1 MKNLFRQWNSIN
13 IIYRILGG
21 LLLGIILALV
31 FPDASAISLLGTIF
45 VNALKGIAPLLVF
58 FLVISSLCHA
68 GQSHGGIIR
77 TVIFLYLFSTLL
89 AAVIAVIASFL
100 FPVTLT
106 LQNTA
111 ADMSAPQS
119 ITDVFNTLLLNI
131 VANPVDSLANAN
143 YIGILAWAVLLGF
156 GLRVAGEPTKKVFSD
171 ISSAISKVVT
181 WIISFAPFGIL
192 GLVYS
197 AITENGLSIFTE
209 YGKLLALLIG
219 CMLFIY
225 FVTNPLLVFLCIRQN
240 PFSLILKCLKDSA
253 ITAFFTRSSA
263 ANIPVNMKICDELEL
278 DKNTYSVTIPLGA
291 TINMNGAAITITVMT
306 LAAVHTMGIEV
317 SFPTAI
323 ILSLL
328 ATLSACGASGVA
340 GGSLLLIPM
349 ACSLFN
355 IPNDVAMQVVGIGF
369 IIGVIQD
376 SMETALNSSS
386 DLLLSATAEFREW
399 RKNGKKMRIY

>member
-143 YIGILAWAVLLGF
+143 YIGILAWAYCSVLVF
-156 GLRVAGEPTKKVFSD
+156 VSQANQPKK
-171 ISSAISKVVT
+171 
-181 WIISFAPFGIL
+181 
-192 GLVYS
+192 YS
-197 AITENGLSIFTE
+197 AIF
-209 YGKLLALLIG
+209 LL
-219 CMLFIY
+219 
-225 FVTNPLLVFLCIRQN
+225 Q
-240 PFSLILKCLKDSA
+240 
-253 ITAFFTRSSA
+253 
-263 ANIPVNMKICDELEL
+263 
-278 DKNTYSVTIPLGA
+278 
-291 TINMNGAAITITVMT
+291 
-306 LAAVHTMGIEV
+306 
-317 SFPTAI
+317 FP
-323 ILSLL
+323 
-328 ATLSACGASGVA
+328 
-340 GGSLLLIPM
+340 
-349 ACSLFN
+349 
-355 IPNDVAMQVVGIGF
+355 
-369 IIGVIQD
+369 
-376 SMETALNSSS
+376 
-386 DLLLSATAEFREW
+386 
-399 RKNGKKMRIY
+399 K

>member
-253 ITAFFTRSSA
+253 ITALFTRSSA
-263 ANIPVNMKICDELEL
+263 ANIPVNMKICEELEL

-306 LAAVHTMGIEV
+306 LAAAHTMGIEV

>member
-263 ANIPVNMKICDELEL
+263 ANIPVNMKICEELEL

-306 LAAVHTMGIEV
+306 LAAAHTMGIEV

-323 ILSLL
+323 ILSLM

>member
-253 ITAFFTRSSA
+253 ITAALLQIFRS
-263 ANIPVNMKICDELEL
+263 I
-278 DKNTYSVTIPLGA
+278 
-291 TINMNGAAITITVMT
+291 
-306 LAAVHTMGIEV
+306 
-317 SFPTAI
+317 
-323 ILSLL
+323 
-328 ATLSACGASGVA
+328 
-340 GGSLLLIPM
+340 
-349 ACSLFN
+349 
-355 IPNDVAMQVVGIGF
+355 
-369 IIGVIQD
+369 
-376 SMETALNSSS
+376 
-386 DLLLSATAEFREW
+386 
-399 RKNGKKMRIY
+399 

>member
-253 ITAFFTRSSA
+253 DSEMSERQCYNRIFYPQLCCKYSGQYENLRRTGTGQKYLLRYHSSRS
-263 ANIPVNMKICDELEL
+263 N
-278 DKNTYSVTIPLGA
+278 
-291 TINMNGAAITITVMT
+291 
-306 LAAVHTMGIEV
+306 H
-317 SFPTAI
+317 
-323 ILSLL
+323 
-328 ATLSACGASGVA
+328 
-340 GGSLLLIPM
+340 
-349 ACSLFN
+349 
-355 IPNDVAMQVVGIGF
+355 
-369 IIGVIQD
+369 
-376 SMETALNSSS
+376 
-386 DLLLSATAEFREW
+386 
-399 RKNGKKMRIY
+399 

>member
-253 ITAFFTRSSA
+253 ITAFFIRSSA
-263 ANIPVNMKICDELEL
+263 ANIPVNMKICEELEL

>member
-31 FPDASAISLLGTIF
+31 FPDASAISLPGTIF

-263 ANIPVNMKICDELEL
+263 ANIPVNMKICEELEL

-306 LAAVHTMGIEV
+306 LAAAHTMGIEV

>member
-225 FVTNPLLVFLCIRQN
+225 FVTNPPLVFLCIRQN

-263 ANIPVNMKICDELEL
+263 ANIPVNMKICEELEL